1 MLLEKDKNEE
11 IINKLID
18 LLNSTLEN
26 NTEINKKTLEIMT
39 TINRRNVIKD
49 SLIVFSLLSFF
60 LIIYLF

>member
-1 MLLEKDKNEE
+1 MEKDKNEE
-11 IINKLID
+11 VTNKLID
-18 LLNSTLEN
+18 LLSSTLEN

>member
-1 MLLEKDKNEE
+1 MEKDKNEE